1 MIVQINT
8 EKGNCFS
15 VPYAINPLQS
25 YSKLLPEKG
34 TFVNF
39 TQVMN
44 GEQFTIQEAIIMLP
58 FVKRYGKNF
67 ISICCE
73 FIDWGKTNIGE
84 QVVQIGEKF
93 KIPL

>member
-15 VPYAINPLQS
+15 VPYSINPLQA

-34 TFVNF
+34 TFVDF
-39 TQVMN
+39 PAIMN
-44 GEQFTIQEAIIMLP
+44 ADQFTIQEAIIMLP

-67 ISICCE
+67 ISLCAE
-73 FIDWGKTNIGE
+73 FINWDRSDIAE
-84 QVVQIGEKF
+84 QIVQIGEQF
-93 KIPL
+93 KIAL